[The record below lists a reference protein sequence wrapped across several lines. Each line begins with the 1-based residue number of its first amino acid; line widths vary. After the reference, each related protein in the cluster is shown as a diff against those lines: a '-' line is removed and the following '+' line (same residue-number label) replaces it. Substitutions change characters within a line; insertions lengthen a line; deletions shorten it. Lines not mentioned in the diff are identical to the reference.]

1 MGASTHKQPSSLVTR
16 SRSRIQRP
24 KSPLSLHKAGIDAIG
39 ICGVGL
45 IGGSIAE
52 RLKQLKEQPQVFGH
66 DKSVVIAQALK
77 ERVISARLTPEDM
90 LQRCDVII
98 LSANPATNQSFLRR
112 LSKRKTD
119 TQALIIDTSS
129 TQTGIAELNRA
140 LKWKNEAQFIAG
152 HPMAG
157 REVQGLANRQSFLFE
172 DHPFFFDDSV
182 KLGKTERNLLEAFVA
197 SLGSY
202 AMYVD
207 NNRHDS
213 VMTDISQLPQVLSTV
228 MSAFVSNYNRQTI
241 HLAGTGL
248 QSMIRLGGSPYGNWR
263 DVFAENNERL
273 CQRLDALIEELQNT
287 RDTISSGGSLR
298 EHFQKARRSYS
309 CLW

>member
-1 MGASTHKQPSSLVTR
+1 
-16 SRSRIQRP
+16 
-24 KSPLSLHKAGIDAIG
+24 
-39 ICGVGL
+39 L

-52 RLKQLKEQPQVFGH
+52 RLNQLKEPPQVFGY
-66 DKSVVIAQALK
+66 DKSAVIAQALK
-77 ERVISARLTPEDM
+77 ERVISARLTPEEM
-90 LQRCDVII
+90 LQRCDLII

-112 LSKRKTD
+112 LSRRKTD
-119 TQALIIDTSS
+119 TQTLIIDTGS
-129 TQTGIAELNRA
+129 TQTGIADLNRA
-140 LKWKNEAQFIAG
+140 LKWNNGARFIAG

-172 DHPFFFDDSV
+172 DHPFFFDDAV
-182 KLGKTERNLLEAFVA
+182 ALNRAELNLLEAFVV
-197 SLGSY
+197 SLGAST
-202 AMYVD
+202 MYVD

-213 VMTDISQLPQVLSTV
+213 VMTDISQIPQLLSTV

-298 EHFQKARRSYS
+298 KRFQRARRSYS